1 MNEDKKDLDFMILM
15 TPKISRKE
23 CKKVINYVLIEYT
36 KNNIKSS
43 DVDNYFSMI
52 SRFGYRLQKQR
63 DTYYNMHQENKDH
76 GLLLKDILN
85 NLNIKSS
92 YN

>member
-1 MNEDKKDLDFMILM
+1 MNGNEKNLEFKVFMQHKPSKKN
-15 TPKISRKE
+15 
-23 CKKVINYVLIEYT
+23 CKKTINYVLAEY
-36 KNNIKSS
+36 IKGKVTSS
-43 DVDNYFSMI
+43 DVDNYFAMV

-63 DTYYNMHQENKDH
+63 NDYYNMNTKKEED
-76 GLLLKDILN
+76 GLSLKDILN